1 VSGAEILCIVMFAGT
16 IAALMSGFPVAF
28 ALAGSA
34 LLFFGIGLIS
44 GHLTLAFLTA
54 LPPRIYGI
62 MTNDVLIA
70 IPLFIFMGVMLERSG
85 VAENLLETC
94 AKLFGGIRGG
104 LVISVSLVGALLAAT
119 TGVVG
124 ADVVAMGLI
133 ALPTMLR
140 HKYSPALAAGSI
152 AAAGTLAQII
162 PPSVV
167 LVVLGDQL
175 GTAYQTAQ
183 LGKGNF
189 APESITVAD
198 LFAGAVLPG
207 LVLVALYVV
216 YQALV
221 AWIWPK
227 SAPTLPKAER
237 HLGPRPLVAVA
248 EALLPVTLLMVA
260 VLGAILG
267 GIATPTEA
275 AAVGAAGSVLLAARR
290 LDRSRAK
297 LVHAAGLALAVILAL
312 TALFDLRAGR
322 DRVSLVDS
330 AAMAVAAI
338 AALVVLA
345 GLAQALVR
353 LWRAGLLKP
362 AADTVID
369 ITTMIFA
376 ILIGATLFSLVFRGL
391 GGDEFVK
398 AILSHMPGGTA
409 GAVLIVMAVMFV
421 LGFFLDFL
429 EIVFIVVPI
438 VAPAL
443 LAMEGID
450 PVWLGIMM
458 AVNLQTSFM
467 HPPLGAALFYLRSV
481 APPSVTTA
489 QIYIG
494 AVPFVIIELL
504 CLVLLWFFPWLATAL
519 PKALYG

>member
-1 VSGAEILCIVMFAGT
+1 VSGAEILCAVMFVGT

-28 ALAGSA
+28 ALAGAA
-34 LLFFGIGLIS
+34 LIFFGVGVLT
-44 GHLTLAFLTA
+44 GHLSIAFLAA

-62 MTNDVLIA
+62 MTNDVLLA
-70 IPLFIFMGVMLERSG
+70 IPLFIFMGVMLERSR
-85 VAENLLETC
+85 VAEDLLETC
-94 AKLFGGIRGG
+94 AKLFGGLRGG

-140 HKYSPALAAGSI
+140 HGYSPALAAGSI

-175 GTAYQTAQ
+175 GSAYQTAQ

-189 APESITVAD
+189 APESVTVAD

-207 LVLVALYVV
+207 LVLVALYIV

-221 AWIWPK
+221 AWVWPK

-237 HLGPRPLVAVA
+237 HLGARPFVTVA
-248 EALLPVTLLMVA
+248 EALLPVVLLMVA

-290 LDRSRAK
+290 LDRSRAG
-297 LVHAAGLALAVILAL
+297 LVHAAGLALAVLLLL
-312 TALFDLRAGR
+312 TAFFDLRVGR
-322 DRVSLVDS
+322 GRVPPADG
-330 AAMAVAAI
+330 AAMILAAVL
-338 AALVVLA
+338 ALIVLA
-345 GLAQALVR
+345 GLAQSLFR
-353 LWRAGLLKP
+353 LARAGLLKS
-362 AADTVID
+362 AADTVVD

-391 GGDEFVK
+391 GGDELVK
-398 AILSHMPGGTA
+398 AILSHMPGGPG
-409 GAVLIVMAVMFV
+409 GAVLVVMAVMFL
-421 LGFFLDFL
+421 LGFFLDFI

-481 APPSVTTA
+481 APPSVTTG
-489 QIYIG
+489 QIYLG
-494 AVPFVIIELL
+494 AAPFVVIELI
-504 CLVLLWFFPWLATAL
+504 CLVLLWFFPWLATTL